1 MTLRIEKPAFN
12 LREKLSEIDYQ
23 KVPYEKMPAGSI
35 IQTAHFQTG
44 TEHTYSSTSFTSS
57 HKMKFTPRFASSK
70 LRLHIWASTY
80 MHTGSGNAGHDFQI
94 VRTFGATNS
103 NTGNEDII
111 QRQSWMNYLNRTPY
125 SADFY
130 PDLSCTTYDL
140 PHTTEQITYDLQGR
154 KYGGSSGNWAWR
166 IGYQTLN
173 NNSDL
178 TYAKGPSFVWTIQEI
193 RG

>member
-35 IQTAHFQTG
+35 IQTAHFQTMNEFTFSG
-44 TEHTYSSTSFTSS
+44 TSFTSGF
-57 HKMKFTPRFASSK
+57 KMKFTPRFAGSK

-80 MHTGSGNAGHDFQI
+80 MHTGSGAAGNDFQI

-111 QRQSWMNYLNRTPY
+111 QRQSWMNYLNRNSY
-125 SADFY
+125 AADYY
-130 PDLSCTTYDL
+130 PDLSCTTYDS
-140 PHTTEQITYDLQGR
+140 PHTTEQITYDFQGR
-154 KYGGSSGNWAWR
+154 KYGGSSSNWSWR

-173 NNSDL
+173 NTNADS
-178 TYAKGPSFVWTIQEI
+178 YHKGPGFVWTIQEI